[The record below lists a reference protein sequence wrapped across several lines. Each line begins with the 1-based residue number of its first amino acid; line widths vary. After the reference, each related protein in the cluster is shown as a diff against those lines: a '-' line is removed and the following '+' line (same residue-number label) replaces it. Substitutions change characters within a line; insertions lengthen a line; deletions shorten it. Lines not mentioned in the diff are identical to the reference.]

1 MENVLGWELGD
12 GVLFLALLLINS
24 PLLGQSPPGVP
35 HYSKQ
40 KIGLRPYPA
49 QKPLYTRHYY
59 QHFTSVNLFTSQ
71 KPYDIVAIILSIL

>member
-40 KIGLRPYPA
+40 KIGLRLI
-49 QKPLYTRHYY
+49 QLKNHYIRG
-59 QHFTSVNLFTSQ
+59 T
-71 KPYDIVAIILSIL
+71 IISILQVLTYLHLRSPMI